1 MDRINWNVMEKED
14 FLSKVYQ
21 GEIDIHQPI
30 PIKNE
35 SGDMIK
41 HVSFLS
47 YLLEYPDV
55 YKDNF
60 HHVCMIM
67 FREFYNQLQELL
79 TNETVKSLY
88 TKFLNHWKL
97 KEPIIESF
105 NNPFTEEKTIQEMIN
120 EAYSFCESTMNKME
134 DVPLESQL
142 MNESPYKREVESSVI
157 ICNQTLDK
165 LKSYY
170 QSINQLKKQLSMIPL
185 NVFIMLSFKHRN
197 HYLLLDPKADIPDNI
212 HQIFLNYIYIQ
223 TMFHQELLVKS
234 QMILDVVEGLKKPM
248 REVNDI
254 NHNMETLQNQTNVLQ
269 EGQSDG
275 EKPSFF

>member
-55 YKDNF
+55 HKDNF

-67 FREFYNQLQELL
+67 FRESYNQLQELL
-79 TNETVKSLY
+79 TNETVKLLY
-88 TKFLNHWKL
+88 TNFLNNWKL

-105 NNPFTEEKTIQEMIN
+105 NNPFTEEKTIQEMII
-120 EAYSFCESTMNKME
+120 EAYSVCESTTNKME
-134 DVPLESQL
+134 AVPLESQL

-157 ICNQTLDK
+157 ICNQTLEK

-197 HYLLLDPKADIPDNI
+197 HYLLLEPKADIPDNI

-234 QMILDVVEGLKKPM
+234 QMILDVVEELKKPM

-254 NHNMETLQNQTNVLQ
+254 NHNMETLQNQTNVL
-269 EGQSDG
+269 
-275 EKPSFF
+275 